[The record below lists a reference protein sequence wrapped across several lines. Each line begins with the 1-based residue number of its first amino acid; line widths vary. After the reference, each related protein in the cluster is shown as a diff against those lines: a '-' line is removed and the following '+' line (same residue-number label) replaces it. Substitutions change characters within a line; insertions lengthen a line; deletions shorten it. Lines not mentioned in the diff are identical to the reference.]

1 MSSCRN
7 KKIGANIANM
17 KDRNNESAVIHR
29 TSVEALLEEL
39 YEGKVVST
47 FKGNEAF
54 SSRVAF

>member
-7 KKIGANIANM
+7 KKIGANM